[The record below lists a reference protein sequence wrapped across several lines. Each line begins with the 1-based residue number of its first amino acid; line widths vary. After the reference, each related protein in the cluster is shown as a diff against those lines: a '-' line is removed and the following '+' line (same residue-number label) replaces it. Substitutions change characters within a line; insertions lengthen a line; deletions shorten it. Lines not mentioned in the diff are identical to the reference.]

1 MKIDRLL
8 VERGKQAYRTNPPN
22 TMVQLIDHLHKNA
35 ISMMFVIDTLES
47 ESVVISLK
55 SVNGE
60 HTQY

>member
-22 TMVQLIDHLHKNA
+22 TMVQLIDLLHKNA

-47 ESVVISLK
+47 VKRCNILK
-55 SVNGE
+55 KR
-60 HTQY
+60 